1 MARKGRKGRNM
12 GRYRRGVVNAE
23 LTTSVLAAKTAS
35 KANFPEAVSETA
47 RVSSVVASY
56 TMQNFTPV
64 EDSGPVLVGLA
75 HSDYSVAEIEQYLEN
90 VNGWDSGDLVQSREI
105 AKRFVRQVGIF
116 PTPRDLL
123 SAVVLN
129 DGKPIKTKLN
139 WPLASGQTIVVWVY
153 NQGTV
158 GFTTAVEIDVR
169 GHANLWFN

>member
-1 MARKGRKGRNM
+1 M

-56 TMQNFTPV
+56 SMQNFTPT
-64 EDSGPVLVGLA
+64 EDSGPIMVGLA
-75 HSDYSVAEIEQYLEN
+75 HSDYSVAEIEEYIEN
-90 VNGWDSGDLVQSREI
+90 VNGWDSGDLVQSREVN
-105 AKRFVRQVGIF
+105 KRWVRQVGIF
-116 PTPRDLL
+116 PTPSDLL
-123 SAVVLN
+123 TAVVLN

-139 WPLASGQTIVVWVY
+139 WSLATGQTVVVWAY
-153 NQGTV
+153 NQGIV
-158 GFTTAVEIDVR
+158 GLVTAVDIDVR